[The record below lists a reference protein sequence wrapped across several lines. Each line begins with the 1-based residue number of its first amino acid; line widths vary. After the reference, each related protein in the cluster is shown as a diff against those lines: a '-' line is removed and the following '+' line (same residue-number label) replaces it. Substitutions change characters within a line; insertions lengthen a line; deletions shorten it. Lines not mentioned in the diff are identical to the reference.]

1 MQMKC
6 KARKYFSSF
15 LMNLDQEQEQ
25 KGQQE
30 EELGVELVCL
40 GLGGCTRALC
50 IGLYRGGS
58 PLGRPIG
65 GVGRPHHGANLRQT
79 FSEMPNDYH
88 TLQKCMNSCRG
99 RLMQAQEWPRMNLD
113 MKINQVHAC
122 TRLQIFV
129 TAIFFQNCPLGTCLN
144 PRFMRDTNSKGGESK
159 YARVFVQKMQMLMQE
174 SNRN

>member
-1 MQMKC
+1 MFLWRKEGKHEMQMKC

-25 KGQQE
+25 KGQWE

-58 PLGRPIG
+58 PLGRPTG

-99 RLMQAQEWPRMNLD
+99 RLMQA
-113 MKINQVHAC
+113 
-122 TRLQIFV
+122 
-129 TAIFFQNCPLGTCLN
+129 
-144 PRFMRDTNSKGGESK
+144 
-159 YARVFVQKMQMLMQE
+159 
-174 SNRN
+174 